1 MKKIAL
7 IVVAALM
14 LFAVMPSFC
23 LAAEETATS
32 FYIKKNGNKRPVLP
46 TEEKNIEALGAIYID
61 PQKEDDGEDKVLYLT
76 FDAGYEN
83 GNVAKVLD
91 ALRDEKVCG
100 AFFLLGHI
108 IRKNTDLV
116 KRMRAEGHLVC
127 NHTVDHKDMTKCSK
141 EQMKENLLRLERI
154 YEECTGDKMEK
165 IFRFPEGKYDEASLA
180 YAGEL
185 GYKTFFWSLAYAD
198 WDNERQP
205 NPERAKQI
213 LLDNTHNGAI
223 ILLHPTSATNAE
235 ILPELIKEW
244 RAMGYR
250 FGNLCDLI

>member
-7 IVVAALM
+7 LVAIALM
-14 LFAVMPSFC
+14 FLAVIPSFC

-32 FYIKKNGNKRPVLP
+32 FYIRKNGNKRPVLP

-61 PQKEDDGEDKVLYLT
+61 PCRGDDGEDKVLYLT

-83 GNVAKVLD
+83 GNVEKILD
-91 ALRDEKVCG
+91 TLRDEKVCG

-116 KRMRAEGHLVC
+116 KRMKAEGHLIC
-127 NHTVDHKDMTKCSK
+127 NHTVDHKDMTKCS
-141 EQMKENLLRLERI
+141 EEEMKENLSRLERI

-165 IFRFPEGKYDEASLA
+165 IFRFPEGRYDEQRLA
-180 YAGEL
+180 YARKL

-198 WDNERQP
+198 WDNEKQP
-205 NPERAKQI
+205 NPEKAKKI
-213 LLDNTHNGAI
+213 LLENTHNGAI
-223 ILLHPTSATNAE
+223 ILLHPTSATNAQ
-235 ILPELIKEW
+235 ILPDLIREW

-250 FGNLCDLI
+250 FGSLSDLL